1 MGRTR
6 ISIDGANHMTT
17 PNNVAGFPRSL
28 LVPTRHTKRR
38 ARFSLGVVALA
49 MALGFFWGA
58 AIGVL
63 V

>member
-6 ISIDGANHMTT
+6 ISVDGAIHMTT

-38 ARFSLGVVALA
+38 ATYTLGVVAFA
-49 MALGFFWGA
+49 VALGFFWGA